1 MTRPGLPSVLP
12 PAPAGIMPFI
22 VRYSGETP
30 LPVRLGRDRVR
41 GRLRYADET
50 RFDRDGWG
58 TLWERVALPP
68 KGRRGSPRPEHV
80 HPYRQRRAMLD
91 LWCQICR
98 RPVDPDYAGPYLF
111 LHRADGGPL
120 KEGERTDK
128 PPVHV
133 VCAGVSVQL
142 CPRLRGS
149 FAGAWV
155 EHAPTWGMKGAV
167 YHPQTL
173 DLHQAG
179 VDVPLESPYR
189 RWTIAF
195 STVVEL
201 QGVTPL
207 TPADLEDQW
216 ARLGRD
222 RLEHEFER
230 IAKLA
235 MAA

>member
-1 MTRPGLPSVLP
+1 
-12 PAPAGIMPFI
+12 
-22 VRYSGETP
+22 
-30 LPVRLGRDRVR
+30 
-41 GRLRYADET
+41 
-50 RFDRDGWG
+50 
-58 TLWERVALPP
+58 
-68 KGRRGSPRPEHV
+68 
-80 HPYRQRRAMLD
+80 
-91 LWCQICR
+91 
-98 RPVDPDYAGPYLF
+98 
-111 LHRADGGPL
+111 
-120 KEGERTDK
+120 
-128 PPVHV
+128 
-133 VCAGVSVQL
+133 
-142 CPRLRGS
+142 
-149 FAGAWV
+149 
-155 EHAPTWGMKGAV
+155 MKGAV

-179 VDVPLESPYR
+179 ADVPLESPYR

-201 QGVTPL
+201 QGMTPL